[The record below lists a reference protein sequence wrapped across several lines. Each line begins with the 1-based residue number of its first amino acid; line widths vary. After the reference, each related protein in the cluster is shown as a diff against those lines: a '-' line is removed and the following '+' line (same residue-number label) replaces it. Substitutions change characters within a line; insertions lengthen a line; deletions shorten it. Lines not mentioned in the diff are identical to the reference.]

1 MNWFSIF
8 RLGLVQLCIGSSVV
22 IPLSTLNRLMKVELA
37 LPATIAGFLI
47 ALHYAVQL
55 TRVNWGHLSD
65 KSRNR
70 SQWIVLG
77 MLILGIGGIL
87 ASSSIPLIE
96 SHFSYGIML
105 ALLSYSLIGFGVG
118 AAGTPLLALLATYS
132 SKSQKGFAASITFL
146 MMILGLAITGITVGT
161 ILDPYSHQKLLKIT
175 SSLAIITIII
185 SFLSLRNLERS
196 LQNSSHALTPNTI
209 NSDVP
214 ILEGIKK
221 VWMEREARLFT
232 IFIFISMGAFSMQD
246 PILEPFAGEVFGF
259 TVGESTKLDGFH
271 KIGTL
276 IGIISIVLC
285 LSKFRIGF
293 GSLSIVKNERL
304 GSEKLWLITGC
315 LFSALSLFIISLLA
329 LTFKEPNLLNSVVFI
344 FGISNGV
351 FTAGVLGTMLHLASR
366 GSGDN
371 KEGTRM
377 GIWGAA
383 QAYATMIAVFFS
395 TLLVDILGLIMTSL
409 PSIYGIVFLTA
420 ASFFIAS
427 AYLGSLIIKSDELN
441 PNQNILQSVN

>member
-1 MNWFSIF
+1 MNWFSIL

-55 TRVNWGHLSD
+55 TRVNWGYLSD
-65 KSRNR
+65 KTQNR
-70 SQWIVLG
+70 SQWIIFG
-77 MLILGIGGIL
+77 MLILGIGGVL
-87 ASSSIPLIE
+87 ASASIPLIE
-96 SHFSYGIML
+96 SNFAYGIML
-105 ALLSYSLIGFGVG
+105 ALFSYTLIGFGVG
-118 AAGTPLLALLATYS
+118 AAGTPLLALLASYS

-146 MMILGLAITGITVGT
+146 MMILGLAITGITAGI
-161 ILDPYSHQKLLKIT
+161 ILDPYSHQKLIKIT
-175 SSLAIITIII
+175 ASLAIITNIL
-185 SFLSLRNLERS
+185 SFLSLKNLEKS
-196 LQNSSHALTPNTI
+196 LRNNADARTPNAI
-209 NSDVP
+209 NYDVP
-214 ILEGIKK
+214 FLEGIKK

-259 TVGESTKLDGFH
+259 AVGESTKLDGFH

-276 IGIISIVLC
+276 IGIILIILC

-293 GSLSIVKNERL
+293 GSLSFVKNERL
-304 GSEKLWLITGC
+304 GSEKFWLITGC
-315 LFSALSLFIISLLA
+315 LFSALSLIIISVLG
-329 LTFKEPNLLNSVVFI
+329 LTYRDPGILNSVVFL

-351 FTAGVLGTMLHLASR
+351 FTAGILGTMLHLASR

-371 KEGTRM
+371 NTGTRM

-395 TLLVDILGLIMTSL
+395 TVLVDILGLMMNSL
-409 PSIYGIVFLTA
+409 PSVYGIVFLTA
-420 ASFFIAS
+420 ASFFIA
-427 AYLGSLIIKSDELN
+427 AAFLGSLIIKKDELDQ
-441 PNQNILQSVN
+441 NQNILQSVS

>member
-87 ASSSIPLIE
+87 ASASIPLIE
-96 SHFSYGIML
+96 SRFSYGIML

-146 MMILGLAITGITVGT
+146 MMILGLAITGITVGI
-161 ILDPYSHQKLLKIT
+161 ILDPYSHQKLIKIT
-175 SSLAIITIII
+175 SSLAIITNII

-196 LQNSSHALTPNTI
+196 LQNSSNSLTANTI
-209 NSDVP
+209 NSNVP

-221 VWMEREARLFT
+221 VWMERDARLFT

-285 LSKFRIGF
+285 LSKFKIGF

-304 GSEKLWLITGC
+304 GSERLWLITGC

-329 LTFKEPNLLNSVVFI
+329 ITFAGSSALNSVVFF
-344 FGISNGV
+344 FGISNGI

-395 TLLVDILGLIMTSL
+395 TVLVDILGLIMTSL
-409 PSIYGIVFLTA
+409 PSVYGIVFLTA
-420 ASFFIAS
+420 ACFFIAS

-441 PNQNILQSVN
+441 SNQNLLQSVN

>member
-65 KSRNR
+65 KSQNR

-87 ASSSIPLIE
+87 ASASIPLIE
-96 SHFSYGIML
+96 NRFSYGIIL

-196 LQNSSHALTPNTI
+196 LQNSSHALSPNTI

-285 LSKFRIGF
+285 LSKFKIGF

-329 LTFKEPNLLNSVVFI
+329 LTFAESSALNSVVFF
-344 FGISNGV
+344 FGISNGI

-383 QAYATMIAVFFS
+383 QAYATMIAVFLS
-395 TLLVDILGLIMTSL
+395 TLLVDVLGLFMTSL
-409 PSIYGIVFLTA
+409 PSVYGMVFLTA

-427 AYLGSLIIKSDELN
+427 AYLGSLIIKSDEPN

>member
-1 MNWFSIF
+1 MNWFSIL

-55 TRVNWGHLSD
+55 TRVNWGYLSD
-65 KSRNR
+65 KTQNR
-70 SQWIVLG
+70 SQWIIFG
-77 MLILGIGGIL
+77 MLILGIGGVL
-87 ASSSIPLIE
+87 ASVSIPLIE
-96 SHFSYGIML
+96 SNFAYGIML
-105 ALLSYSLIGFGVG
+105 ALFSYTLIGFGVG
-118 AAGTPLLALLATYS
+118 AAGTPLLALLASYS

-146 MMILGLAITGITVGT
+146 MMILGLAITGITAGI
-161 ILDPYSHQKLLKIT
+161 ILDPYSHQKLMKIT
-175 SSLAIITIII
+175 ASLAIITNIL
-185 SFLSLRNLERS
+185 SYLSLKNLEKS
-196 LQNSSHALTPNTI
+196 LLNNADARIPNSIRYHAPFLT
-209 NSDVP
+209 
-214 ILEGIKK
+214 GIKK
-221 VWMEREARLFT
+221 IWMEREARLFT

-259 TVGESTKLDGFH
+259 AVGESTKLDGFH
-271 KIGTL
+271 KVGTL
-276 IGIISIVLC
+276 IGIILIILC

-293 GSLSIVKNERL
+293 GSFSIFKNERL

-315 LFSALSLFIISLLA
+315 LFSALSLFIISLLG
-329 LTFKEPNLLNSVVFI
+329 LTYRDPGILNSVVFF

-351 FTAGVLGTMLHLASR
+351 FTAGILGTMLHLASR

-371 KEGTRM
+371 NTGTRM

-395 TLLVDILGLIMTSL
+395 TVLVDILGLMMNSL
-409 PSIYGIVFLTA
+409 PSVYGIVFLTA
-420 ASFFIAS
+420 ASFFIA
-427 AYLGSLIIKSDELN
+427 AAFLGSLIIKKDELDQ
-441 PNQNILQSVN
+441 NQNILQSVS

>member
-1 MNWFSIF
+1 MNWFSIL

-55 TRVNWGHLSD
+55 TRVNWGYLSD
-65 KSRNR
+65 KTQNR
-70 SQWIVLG
+70 SQWIIFG
-77 MLILGIGGIL
+77 MLILGIGGVL
-87 ASSSIPLIE
+87 ASASIPLIE
-96 SHFSYGIML
+96 SDLAYGIML
-105 ALLSYSLIGFGVG
+105 ALFSYTLIGFGVG
-118 AAGTPLLALLATYS
+118 AAGTPLLALLASYS

-146 MMILGLAITGITVGT
+146 MMILGLAITGITAGI
-161 ILDPYSHQKLLKIT
+161 ILDPYSHQKLIKIT
-175 SSLAIITIII
+175 TSLAIITNIL
-185 SFLSLRNLERS
+185 SYLSLKNLEKTLR
-196 LQNSSHALTPNTI
+196 NNADVCTPNAI
-209 NSDVP
+209 NYNEP
-214 ILEGIKK
+214 FFGGIKK

-259 TVGESTKLDGFH
+259 AVGESTKLDGFH

-276 IGIISIVLC
+276 IGIILIILC

-293 GSLSIVKNERL
+293 ASLSIVKNERL
-304 GSEKLWLITGC
+304 GSEKFWLITGC
-315 LFSALSLFIISLLA
+315 LFSAFSLFIISLLG
-329 LTFKEPNLLNSVVFI
+329 LTYRDPVILNSVVFL
-344 FGISNGV
+344 FGISNGI
-351 FTAGVLGTMLHLASR
+351 FTAGILGTMLHLASR

-371 KEGTRM
+371 STGTRM

-395 TLLVDILGLIMTSL
+395 TVLVDMLGLMMNSL
-409 PSIYGIVFLTA
+409 PNVYGIVFLTA
-420 ASFFIAS
+420 ASFFIA
-427 AYLGSLIIKSDELN
+427 AAFLGSLIIKKDELDQ
-441 PNQNILQSVN
+441 NQNILQSVN

>member
-1 MNWFSIF
+1 VNWFSIF

-65 KSRNR
+65 KSQNR

-87 ASSSIPLIE
+87 ASASIPLIE
-96 SHFSYGIML
+96 NRFSYGIIL

-329 LTFKEPNLLNSVVFI
+329 LTFTEPNLLNSVVFI

-409 PSIYGIVFLTA
+409 PSVYGIVFLTA

>member
-1 MNWFSIF
+1 
-8 RLGLVQLCIGSSVV
+8 
-22 IPLSTLNRLMKVELA
+22 MKVELA

-87 ASSSIPLIE
+87 ASASIPLIE
-96 SHFSYGIML
+96 SRFSYGIML

-146 MMILGLAITGITVGT
+146 MMILGLAITGITVGI
-161 ILDPYSHQKLLKIT
+161 ILDPYSHQKLIKIT
-175 SSLAIITIII
+175 SSLAILTNII

-196 LQNSSHALTPNTI
+196 LQNSSNALTQNTI

-221 VWMEREARLFT
+221 VWMERDARLFT

-276 IGIISIVLC
+276 LGIISIVLC
-285 LSKFRIGF
+285 LSKFKIGF

-329 LTFKEPNLLNSVVFI
+329 LTFVESSALNSVVFF
-344 FGISNGV
+344 FGISNGI

-395 TLLVDILGLIMTSL
+395 TVLVDVLGLIMTSI
-409 PSIYGIVFLTA
+409 PSVYGIVFLTA
-420 ASFFIAS
+420 ACFFIAS

-441 PNQNILQSVN
+441 PNQNLLQSVN

>member
-1 MNWFSIF
+1 MNWFSIL

-55 TRVNWGHLSD
+55 TRVNWGYLSD
-65 KSRNR
+65 KTQNR
-70 SQWIVLG
+70 SQWIIFG
-77 MLILGIGGIL
+77 MLILGIGGVL
-87 ASSSIPLIE
+87 ASVSIPLIE
-96 SHFSYGIML
+96 SNFAYGIML
-105 ALLSYSLIGFGVG
+105 ALFSYTLIGFGVG
-118 AAGTPLLALLATYS
+118 AAGTPLLALLASYS

-146 MMILGLAITGITVGT
+146 MMILGLAITGITAGI
-161 ILDPYSHQKLLKIT
+161 ILDPYSHQKLMKIT
-175 SSLAIITIII
+175 ASLAIITNIL
-185 SFLSLRNLERS
+185 SYLSLKNLEKS
-196 LQNSSHALTPNTI
+196 LLNNADARIPSSI
-209 NSDVP
+209 RYDVP
-214 ILEGIKK
+214 FLTGIKK
-221 VWMEREARLFT
+221 IWMEREARLFT

-259 TVGESTKLDGFH
+259 AVGESTKLDGFH
-271 KIGTL
+271 KVGTL
-276 IGIISIVLC
+276 IGIILIILC

-293 GSLSIVKNERL
+293 GSFSIFKNERL

-315 LFSALSLFIISLLA
+315 LFSALSLFIISLLG
-329 LTFKEPNLLNSVVFI
+329 LTYRDPGILNSVVFF

-351 FTAGVLGTMLHLASR
+351 FTAGILGTMLHLASR

-371 KEGTRM
+371 STGTRM

-395 TLLVDILGLIMTSL
+395 TVLVDILGLMMNSL
-409 PSIYGIVFLTA
+409 PSVYGIVFLTA
-420 ASFFIAS
+420 ASFFIA
-427 AYLGSLIIKSDELN
+427 AAFLGSLIIKKDELDQ
-441 PNQNILQSVN
+441 NQNILQSVS

>member
-1 MNWFSIF
+1 MNWFSIL

-55 TRVNWGHLSD
+55 TRVNWGYLSD
-65 KSRNR
+65 KTQNR
-70 SQWIVLG
+70 SQWIIFG
-77 MLILGIGGIL
+77 MLILGIGGVL
-87 ASSSIPLIE
+87 ASASIPLIE
-96 SHFSYGIML
+96 SNFAYGIML
-105 ALLSYSLIGFGVG
+105 ALFSYTLIGFGVG
-118 AAGTPLLALLATYS
+118 AAGTPLLALLASYS

-146 MMILGLAITGITVGT
+146 MMILGLAITGITAGI
-161 ILDPYSHQKLLKIT
+161 ILDPYSHQKLIKIT
-175 SSLAIITIII
+175 ASLAIITNIL
-185 SFLSLRNLERS
+185 SYLSLKNLEKS
-196 LQNSSHALTPNTI
+196 LQNSVDARKPNAI
-209 NSDVP
+209 NYDVP
-214 ILEGIKK
+214 FLEGIKK

-259 TVGESTKLDGFH
+259 AVGESTKLDGFH

-276 IGIISIVLC
+276 IGIILIILC

-293 GSLSIVKNERL
+293 GSLSIAKNERL
-304 GSEKLWLITGC
+304 GSEKFWLITGC
-315 LFSALSLFIISLLA
+315 LFSAFSLFIISLLG
-329 LTFKEPNLLNSVVFI
+329 LTYRDPGILNSVVFL

-351 FTAGVLGTMLHLASR
+351 FTAGILGTMLHLASKD
-366 GSGDN
+366 SGDN
-371 KEGTRM
+371 NTGTRM

-395 TLLVDILGLIMTSL
+395 TVLVDILGLMMNSI
-409 PSIYGIVFLTA
+409 PSVYGIVFLTA
-420 ASFFIAS
+420 ASFFIA
-427 AYLGSLIIKSDELN
+427 AAFLGSLIIKKDELDQ
-441 PNQNILQSVN
+441 NQNILQSVS

>member
-1 MNWFSIF
+1 MNWFSIL

-55 TRVNWGHLSD
+55 TRVNWGYLSD
-65 KSRNR
+65 KTQNR
-70 SQWIVLG
+70 SQWIIFG
-77 MLILGIGGIL
+77 MLILGIGGVL
-87 ASSSIPLIE
+87 ASVSIPLIE
-96 SHFSYGIML
+96 SNFAYGIML
-105 ALLSYSLIGFGVG
+105 ALFSYTLIGFGVG
-118 AAGTPLLALLATYS
+118 AAGTPLLALLASYS

-146 MMILGLAITGITVGT
+146 MMILGLAITGITAGI
-161 ILDPYSHQKLLKIT
+161 ILDPYSHQKLMKIT
-175 SSLAIITIII
+175 ASLAIITNIL
-185 SFLSLRNLERS
+185 SYLSLKNLEKS
-196 LQNSSHALTPNTI
+196 LLNNADARIPNSI
-209 NSDVP
+209 RYDVP
-214 ILEGIKK
+214 FLTGIKK
-221 VWMEREARLFT
+221 IWMEREARLFT

-259 TVGESTKLDGFH
+259 AVGESTKLDGLH
-271 KIGTL
+271 KVGTL
-276 IGIISIVLC
+276 IGIILIILC

-293 GSLSIVKNERL
+293 GSFSIFKNERL

-315 LFSALSLFIISLLA
+315 LFSALSLFIISLLG
-329 LTFKEPNLLNSVVFI
+329 LTYRDPGILNSVVFF

-351 FTAGVLGTMLHLASR
+351 FTAGILGTMLHLASR

-371 KEGTRM
+371 NTGTRM

-395 TLLVDILGLIMTSL
+395 TVLVDILGLMMNSL
-409 PSIYGIVFLTA
+409 PSVYGIVFLTA
-420 ASFFIAS
+420 ASFFIA
-427 AYLGSLIIKSDELN
+427 AAFLGSLIIKKDELDQH
-441 PNQNILQSVN
+441 QNILQSVS

>member
-1 MNWFSIF
+1 MNWFSIL

-55 TRVNWGHLSD
+55 TRVNWGYLSD
-65 KSRNR
+65 KTQNR
-70 SQWIVLG
+70 SQWIIFG
-77 MLILGIGGIL
+77 MLILGIGGVL
-87 ASSSIPLIE
+87 ASVSIPLIE
-96 SHFSYGIML
+96 SNFAYGIML
-105 ALLSYSLIGFGVG
+105 ALFSYTLIGFGVG
-118 AAGTPLLALLATYS
+118 AAGTPLLALLASYS

-146 MMILGLAITGITVGT
+146 MMILGLAITGITAGI
-161 ILDPYSHQKLLKIT
+161 ILDPYSHQKLMKIT
-175 SSLAIITIII
+175 ASLAIITNIL
-185 SFLSLRNLERS
+185 SYLSLKNLEKS
-196 LQNSSHALTPNTI
+196 LLNNADARIPNSI
-209 NSDVP
+209 RYDVP
-214 ILEGIKK
+214 FLTGIKK
-221 VWMEREARLFT
+221 IWMEREARLFT

-259 TVGESTKLDGFH
+259 AVGESTKLDGFH

-276 IGIISIVLC
+276 IGIILIILC

-293 GSLSIVKNERL
+293 GSFSIFKNERL
-304 GSEKLWLITGC
+304 GSEKIWLITGC
-315 LFSALSLFIISLLA
+315 LFSALSLFIISLLG
-329 LTFKEPNLLNSVVFI
+329 LTFRDPGILNSVVFF

-351 FTAGVLGTMLHLASR
+351 FTAGILGTMLHLASR

-371 KEGTRM
+371 NTGTRM

-395 TLLVDILGLIMTSL
+395 TVLVDILGLMMNSL
-409 PSIYGIVFLTA
+409 PSVYGIVFLTA
-420 ASFFIAS
+420 ASFFIA
-427 AYLGSLIIKSDELN
+427 AAFLGSLIIKKDELDQ
-441 PNQNILQSVN
+441 NQNILQSVS

>member
-87 ASSSIPLIE
+87 ASASIPLIE
-96 SHFSYGIML
+96 SRFSYGIML

-146 MMILGLAITGITVGT
+146 MMILGLAITGITVGI
-161 ILDPYSHQKLLKIT
+161 ILDPYSHQKLIKIT
-175 SSLAIITIII
+175 SSLAIITNII
-185 SFLSLRNLERS
+185 SFLSLRKLERS
-196 LQNSSHALTPNTI
+196 LQNSSNALTPNTI

-214 ILEGIKK
+214 IFEGIKK
-221 VWMEREARLFT
+221 VWMERDARLFT

-315 LFSALSLFIISLLA
+315 LLSALSLFIISLLA
-329 LTFKEPNLLNSVVFI
+329 LTFTEPNLLNSVVFI

-366 GSGDN
+366 GSSDN

-409 PSIYGIVFLTA
+409 PSVYGIVFLTA

>member
-1 MNWFSIF
+1 MNWFSIL

-55 TRVNWGHLSD
+55 SRVNWGYLSD
-65 KSRNR
+65 KTQNR
-70 SQWIVLG
+70 SQWIIFG
-77 MLILGIGGIL
+77 MLILGIGGVL
-87 ASSSIPLIE
+87 ASASIPLIG
-96 SHFSYGIML
+96 SNFAYGIML
-105 ALLSYSLIGFGVG
+105 ALFAYTLIGFGVG
-118 AAGTPLLALLATYS
+118 AAGTPLLALLASYS

-146 MMILGLAITGITVGT
+146 MMILGLAITGITAGI
-161 ILDPYSHQKLLKIT
+161 ILDPYSHQKLIKIT
-175 SSLAIITIII
+175 ASLAIITNIL
-185 SFLSLRNLERS
+185 SYLSLKNLEKTLRNNADA
-196 LQNSSHALTPNTI
+196 QTPNAI
-209 NSDVP
+209 NYNQP
-214 ILEGIKK
+214 FLEGIKK
-221 VWMEREARLFT
+221 VWLEREARLFT

-259 TVGESTKLDGFH
+259 AVGESTKLDGFH

-276 IGIISIVLC
+276 IGIILIILC

-293 GSLSIVKNERL
+293 AFLSIVKNERL
-304 GSEKLWLITGC
+304 GSEKFWLITGC
-315 LFSALSLFIISLLA
+315 LFSAFSLFIISLLG
-329 LTFKEPNLLNSVVFI
+329 LTYRDPAILNSVVFL

-351 FTAGVLGTMLHLASR
+351 FTAGILGTMLHLASR

-371 KEGTRM
+371 NTGTRM

-395 TLLVDILGLIMTSL
+395 TVLVDILGLMMNSV
-409 PSIYGIVFLTA
+409 PSVYGIVFLTA
-420 ASFFIAS
+420 ASFFIA
-427 AYLGSLIIKSDELN
+427 AAFLGSLIIKKDELDQ
-441 PNQNILQSVN
+441 NQTILQSVS

>member
-1 MNWFSIF
+1 MNWFSIL

-55 TRVNWGHLSD
+55 TRVNWGYLSD
-65 KSRNR
+65 KTQNR
-70 SQWIVLG
+70 SQWIIFG
-77 MLILGIGGIL
+77 MLILGIGGVL
-87 ASSSIPLIE
+87 ASVSIPLIE
-96 SHFSYGIML
+96 SNFAYGIML
-105 ALLSYSLIGFGVG
+105 ALFSYTLIGFGVG
-118 AAGTPLLALLATYS
+118 AAGTPLLALLASYS

-146 MMILGLAITGITVGT
+146 MMILGLAITGITAGI
-161 ILDPYSHQKLLKIT
+161 ILDPYSHQKLMKIT
-175 SSLAIITIII
+175 ASLAIITNIL
-185 SFLSLRNLERS
+185 SYLSLKNLEKS
-196 LQNSSHALTPNTI
+196 LLNNADARIPNAT
-209 NSDVP
+209 SYDVP
-214 ILEGIKK
+214 FLTGIKK
-221 VWMEREARLFT
+221 IWMEREARLFT

-259 TVGESTKLDGFH
+259 AVGESTKLDGFH
-271 KIGTL
+271 KVGTL
-276 IGIISIVLC
+276 IGIILIILC

-293 GSLSIVKNERL
+293 GSFSIFKNERL

-315 LFSALSLFIISLLA
+315 LFSALSLFIISLLG
-329 LTFKEPNLLNSVVFI
+329 LTYRDPGILNSVVFF

-351 FTAGVLGTMLHLASR
+351 FTAGILGTMLHLASR

-371 KEGTRM
+371 NTGTRM

-395 TLLVDILGLIMTSL
+395 TVLVDILGLMMNSL
-409 PSIYGIVFLTA
+409 PSVYGIVFLTA
-420 ASFFIAS
+420 ASFFIA
-427 AYLGSLIIKSDELN
+427 AAFLGSLIIKKDELDQ
-441 PNQNILQSVN
+441 NQNILQSVS

>member
-1 MNWFSIF
+1 MNWFSIL

-55 TRVNWGHLSD
+55 TRVNWGYLSD
-65 KSRNR
+65 KTQNR
-70 SQWIVLG
+70 SQWIIFG
-77 MLILGIGGIL
+77 MLILGIGGVL
-87 ASSSIPLIE
+87 ASVSIPLIE
-96 SHFSYGIML
+96 SNFAYGIML
-105 ALLSYSLIGFGVG
+105 ALFSYTLIGFGVG
-118 AAGTPLLALLATYS
+118 AAGTPLLALLASYS

-146 MMILGLAITGITVGT
+146 MMILGLAITGITAGI
-161 ILDPYSHQKLLKIT
+161 ILDPYSHQKLMKIT
-175 SSLAIITIII
+175 ASLAIITNIL
-185 SFLSLRNLERS
+185 SYLSLKNLEKS
-196 LQNSSHALTPNTI
+196 LLNNADARIPNSI
-209 NSDVP
+209 RYDVP
-214 ILEGIKK
+214 FLTGIKK
-221 VWMEREARLFT
+221 IWMEREARLFT

-259 TVGESTKLDGFH
+259 AVGESTKLDGLH
-271 KIGTL
+271 KVGTL
-276 IGIISIVLC
+276 IGIILIILC

-293 GSLSIVKNERL
+293 GSFSIFKNERL

-315 LFSALSLFIISLLA
+315 LFSALSLFIISLLG
-329 LTFKEPNLLNSVVFI
+329 LTYRDPGILNSVVFF

-351 FTAGVLGTMLHLASR
+351 FTAGILGTMLHLASR

-371 KEGTRM
+371 NTGTRM

-395 TLLVDILGLIMTSL
+395 TVLVDILGLMMNSL
-409 PSIYGIVFLTA
+409 SSVYGIVFLTA
-420 ASFFIAS
+420 ASFFIA
-427 AYLGSLIIKSDELN
+427 AAFLGSLIIKKDELDQ
-441 PNQNILQSVN
+441 NQNILQSVS

>member
-1 MNWFSIF
+1 MNWFSIL

-55 TRVNWGHLSD
+55 TRVNWGYLSD
-65 KSRNR
+65 KTQNR
-70 SQWIVLG
+70 SQWIIFG
-77 MLILGIGGIL
+77 MLILGIGGVL
-87 ASSSIPLIE
+87 ASASIPLIE
-96 SHFSYGIML
+96 SNFVYGIML
-105 ALLSYSLIGFGVG
+105 ALFSYTLIGFGVG
-118 AAGTPLLALLATYS
+118 AAGTPLLALLASYS

-146 MMILGLAITGITVGT
+146 MMILGLAITGITAGI
-161 ILDPYSHQKLLKIT
+161 ILDPYSHQKLIKIT
-175 SSLAIITIII
+175 ACLAIITNIL
-185 SFLSLRNLERS
+185 SYLSLKNLEKTLR
-196 LQNSSHALTPNTI
+196 NNTDARTPNAS
-209 NSDVP
+209 NYKEP
-214 ILEGIKK
+214 FLEGIKK

-259 TVGESTKLDGFH
+259 AVGESTKLDGFH

-276 IGIISIVLC
+276 IGIILIILC

-293 GSLSIVKNERL
+293 ASLSIVKKERL
-304 GSEKLWLITGC
+304 GSEKFWLITGC
-315 LFSALSLFIISLLA
+315 LFSAFSLFIISLLG
-329 LTFKEPNLLNSVVFI
+329 LTYRDPGILNSIVFL

-351 FTAGVLGTMLHLASR
+351 FTAGILGTMLHLASR
-366 GSGDN
+366 GSDDN
-371 KEGTRM
+371 NTGTRM

-395 TLLVDILGLIMTSL
+395 TVLIDILGLMMNSL
-409 PSIYGIVFLTA
+409 PSVYGIVFLTA
-420 ASFFIAS
+420 ASFFIA
-427 AYLGSLIIKSDELN
+427 AAFLGSLILKKDELN
-441 PNQNILQSVN
+441 QNQNILQSVS

>member
-1 MNWFSIF
+1 MNWFSIL

-55 TRVNWGHLSD
+55 TRVNWGYLSD
-65 KSRNR
+65 KTQNR
-70 SQWIVLG
+70 GQWIKFG
-77 MLILGIGGIL
+77 MLILGIGGVL
-87 ASSSIPLIE
+87 ASASIPLIE
-96 SHFSYGIML
+96 SRFGYGLTLALFSY
-105 ALLSYSLIGFGVG
+105 ALIGFGVG
-118 AAGTPLLALLATYS
+118 AAGTPLLALLASYS

-146 MMILGLAITGITVGT
+146 MMILGLAITGITAG
-161 ILDPYSHQKLLKIT
+161 ILLEPYSHQKLIKIT
-175 SSLAIITIII
+175 ASLAIITNII
-185 SFLSLRNLERS
+185 SYLSIKNLEKTLKS
-196 LQNSSHALTPNTI
+196 KLGGHIPNNI
-209 NSDVP
+209 KSDVSF
-214 ILEGIKK
+214 LEGIKK

-259 TVGESTKLDGFH
+259 AVGESTKLDGFH

-276 IGIISIVLC
+276 IGIILIILC
-285 LSKFRIGF
+285 LSKFRLGF
-293 GSLSIVKNERL
+293 GYLSIVKNERI

-315 LFSALSLFIISLLA
+315 LFSALSLFIISLLGF
-329 LTFKEPNLLNSVVFI
+329 TYSDPSILNSVVFL

-351 FTAGVLGTMLHLASR
+351 FTAGILGTMLHLASR
-366 GSGDN
+366 GSGVN
-371 KEGTRM
+371 NTGTRM

-395 TLLVDILGLIMTSL
+395 TLLVDILGLIMNSL
-409 PSIYGIVFLTA
+409 PSVYGIVFLTA
-420 ASFFIAS
+420 ASFFIA
-427 AYLGSLIIKSDELN
+427 AAFLGSLILKKDELN
-441 PNQNILQSVN
+441 QNQNILQSVS

>member
-65 KSRNR
+65 KSQNR

-87 ASSSIPLIE
+87 ASASIPLIE
-96 SHFSYGIML
+96 NRFSYGIIL

-276 IGIISIVLC
+276 IGIILIVLC

-329 LTFKEPNLLNSVVFI
+329 LTFTEPNLLNSVVFI

-409 PSIYGIVFLTA
+409 PSVYGIVFLTA

>member
-65 KSRNR
+65 KSQNR

-87 ASSSIPLIE
+87 ASASIPLIE
-96 SHFSYGIML
+96 NRFSYGIIL

-214 ILEGIKK
+214 IFEGIKK

-276 IGIISIVLC
+276 IGIISVVLC

-329 LTFKEPNLLNSVVFI
+329 LTLKEPNLLNSVVFI

-395 TLLVDILGLIMTSL
+395 TLLVDILGLVMTSL
-409 PSIYGIVFLTA
+409 PSVYGIVFLTA

>member
-1 MNWFSIF
+1 MNWFSIL

-55 TRVNWGHLSD
+55 TRVNWGYLSD
-65 KSRNR
+65 KTQNR
-70 SQWIVLG
+70 SQWIIFG
-77 MLILGIGGIL
+77 MLILGIGGVL
-87 ASSSIPLIE
+87 ASASIPLIE
-96 SHFSYGIML
+96 SNFAYGIML
-105 ALLSYSLIGFGVG
+105 ALFSYTLIGFGVG
-118 AAGTPLLALLATYS
+118 AAGTPLLALLASYS

-146 MMILGLAITGITVGT
+146 MMILGLAITGITAGI
-161 ILDPYSHQKLLKIT
+161 ILDPYSHQKLIKIT
-175 SSLAIITIII
+175 ASLAIITNIL
-185 SFLSLRNLERS
+185 SFLSLKNLEKS
-196 LQNSSHALTPNTI
+196 LRNNADARTPNAI
-209 NSDVP
+209 NYDVP
-214 ILEGIKK
+214 FLEGIKK

-259 TVGESTKLDGFH
+259 AVGESTKLDGFH

-276 IGIISIVLC
+276 IGIILIILC

-293 GSLSIVKNERL
+293 GSLSFVKNERL
-304 GSEKLWLITGC
+304 GSEKFWLITGC
-315 LFSALSLFIISLLA
+315 LFSALSLIIISVLG
-329 LTFKEPNLLNSVVFI
+329 LTYRDPGILNSVVFL

-351 FTAGVLGTMLHLASR
+351 FTAGILGTMLHLASR

-371 KEGTRM
+371 NTGTRM

-383 QAYATMIAVFFS
+383 QAYATMIAVFVS
-395 TLLVDILGLIMTSL
+395 TVLVDILGLMINSL
-409 PSIYGIVFLTA
+409 PSVYAIVFLTA
-420 ASFFIAS
+420 ASFFIA
-427 AYLGSLIIKSDELN
+427 AAFLGSLIIKKDELN
-441 PNQNILQSVN
+441 QNQNILQSVS

>member
-1 MNWFSIF
+1 MNWFSIL

-55 TRVNWGHLSD
+55 TRVNWGYLSD
-65 KSRNR
+65 KTQNR
-70 SQWIVLG
+70 SQWIIFG
-77 MLILGIGGIL
+77 MLILGIGGVL
-87 ASSSIPLIE
+87 ASASIPLIE
-96 SHFSYGIML
+96 SNFAYGIML
-105 ALLSYSLIGFGVG
+105 ALFSYTLIGFGVG
-118 AAGTPLLALLATYS
+118 AAGTPLLALLASYS

-146 MMILGLAITGITVGT
+146 MMILGLAITGITAGI
-161 ILDPYSHQKLLKIT
+161 ILDPYSHQKLIKIT
-175 SSLAIITIII
+175 VSLAIITNIL
-185 SFLSLRNLERS
+185 SFLSLRNLEKS
-196 LQNSSHALTPNTI
+196 LRNNADARTPYAI
-209 NSDVP
+209 NYDVQF
-214 ILEGIKK
+214 LEGIKK
-221 VWMEREARLFT
+221 IWMEREARLFT

-259 TVGESTKLDGFH
+259 AVGESTKLDGFH

-276 IGIISIVLC
+276 IGIILIILC

-293 GSLSIVKNERL
+293 GSLSFVKNERL
-304 GSEKLWLITGC
+304 GSEKFWLITGC
-315 LFSALSLFIISLLA
+315 LFSAFSLFIISLLGV
-329 LTFKEPNLLNSVVFI
+329 TYRDPGILNSVVFL

-351 FTAGVLGTMLHLASR
+351 FTAGILGTMLHLASR

-371 KEGTRM
+371 NTGTRM

-395 TLLVDILGLIMTSL
+395 TVLVDILGLMMNSL
-409 PSIYGIVFLTA
+409 PNVYGIVFLTA
-420 ASFFIAS
+420 ASFFIA
-427 AYLGSLIIKSDELN
+427 AAFLGSLIIKKDELDQ
-441 PNQNILQSVN
+441 NQNILQSVN

>member
-77 MLILGIGGIL
+77 MVILGIGGIL
-87 ASSSIPLIE
+87 ASASIPLIE
-96 SHFSYGIML
+96 SRFSYGIVL

-146 MMILGLAITGITVGT
+146 MMILVLAITGITVGI
-161 ILDPYSHQKLLKIT
+161 ILDPYSHQKLIKIT
-175 SSLAIITIII
+175 SSLAILTNII

-196 LQNSSHALTPNTI
+196 LQNSSNALTQNTI

-221 VWMEREARLFT
+221 VWMERDARLFT

-329 LTFKEPNLLNSVVFI
+329 LAFTEPNLLNSVVFI

-409 PSIYGIVFLTA
+409 PSVYGIVFLTA

>member
-65 KSRNR
+65 KSQNR

-87 ASSSIPLIE
+87 ASASIPLIE
-96 SHFSYGIML
+96 NRFSYGIIL

-146 MMILGLAITGITVGT
+146 MMIIGLAITGITVGT

-276 IGIISIVLC
+276 IGIILIVLC

-329 LTFKEPNLLNSVVFI
+329 LTLTEPNLLNSVVFI

-409 PSIYGIVFLTA
+409 PSVYGIVFLTA

>member
-87 ASSSIPLIE
+87 ASASIPLIE
-96 SHFSYGIML
+96 SRFSYGIML

-146 MMILGLAITGITVGT
+146 MMILGLAITGITVGI
-161 ILDPYSHQKLLKIT
+161 ILDPYSHQKLIKIT
-175 SSLAIITIII
+175 SSLAILTNII

-196 LQNSSHALTPNTI
+196 LQNSSNALTQNTI

-221 VWMEREARLFT
+221 VWMERDARLFT

-329 LTFKEPNLLNSVVFI
+329 FAFTEPNLLNSVVFI

-409 PSIYGIVFLTA
+409 PSVYGIVFLTA

>member
-65 KSRNR
+65 KSQNR

-87 ASSSIPLIE
+87 ASASIPLIE
-96 SHFSYGIML
+96 NRFSYGIIL

-276 IGIISIVLC
+276 IGIILIVLC

-409 PSIYGIVFLTA
+409 PSVYGIVFLTA

>member
-1 MNWFSIF
+1 MNWFTIF

-65 KSRNR
+65 KSQNR

-77 MLILGIGGIL
+77 MLILGMGGIL
-87 ASSSIPLIE
+87 ASASIPLIE

-105 ALLSYSLIGFGVG
+105 AIFSYSLIGFGVG
-118 AAGTPLLALLATYS
+118 AAGTPLLALLASYS

-146 MMILGLAITGITVGT
+146 MMILGLAVTGITVGL
-161 ILDPYSHQKLLKIT
+161 ILDPYSHQKLIKIT
-175 SSLAIITIII
+175 SSLAIIANII

-196 LQNSSHALTPNTI
+196 LQRSLNGLTPATI

-221 VWMEREARLFT
+221 VWMERDARLFT
-232 IFIFISMGAFSMQD
+232 IFIFMSMGAFSMQD

-276 IGIISIVLC
+276 IGIIAIVLC
-285 LSKFRIGF
+285 LSKFSVGF
-293 GSLSIVKNERL
+293 GFLSIVKNERL
-304 GSEKLWLITGC
+304 GSEKLWLIIGC

-329 LTFKEPNLLNSVVFI
+329 LISAEASVLNSVVFF

-351 FTAGVLGTMLHLASR
+351 FTAGVLGTMLHLASQ
-366 GSGDN
+366 GSGDY

-383 QAYATMIAVFFS
+383 QAYATMIAVFLS
-395 TLLVDILGLIMTSL
+395 TLLVDVLGLFMTSL
-409 PSIYGIVFLTA
+409 PSVYGIVFLTA

-427 AYLGSLIIKSDELN
+427 AYLGSLIIKSDEPN

>member
-1 MNWFSIF
+1 MNWFSIL

-55 TRVNWGHLSD
+55 TRVNWGYLSD
-65 KSRNR
+65 KTQNR
-70 SQWIVLG
+70 SQWIIFG
-77 MLILGIGGIL
+77 MLILGIGGVL
-87 ASSSIPLIE
+87 ASASIPLIE
-96 SHFSYGIML
+96 SNFAYGIML
-105 ALLSYSLIGFGVG
+105 ALFSYTLIGFGVG
-118 AAGTPLLALLATYS
+118 AAGTPLLALLASYS

-146 MMILGLAITGITVGT
+146 MMILGLAITGITAGI
-161 ILDPYSHQKLLKIT
+161 ILDPYSHQKLIKIT
-175 SSLAIITIII
+175 ASLAIITNIL
-185 SFLSLRNLERS
+185 SYLSLKNLEKSLRNNADAR
-196 LQNSSHALTPNTI
+196 TPNAI
-209 NSDVP
+209 NYDEP
-214 ILEGIKK
+214 FLEGIKK

-259 TVGESTKLDGFH
+259 AVGESTKLDGFH

-276 IGIISIVLC
+276 IGIILIILC

-293 GSLSIVKNERL
+293 ASLSIVKNERL
-304 GSEKLWLITGC
+304 GSEKFWLITGC
-315 LFSALSLFIISLLA
+315 LFSAFSLFMISLLG
-329 LTFKEPNLLNSVVFI
+329 LTYRDPGILNSVVFL

-351 FTAGVLGTMLHLASR
+351 FTAGILGTMLHLASR

-371 KEGTRM
+371 NTGTRM

-395 TLLVDILGLIMTSL
+395 TVLVDILGLMMNSL
-409 PSIYGIVFLTA
+409 PSVYGIVFLTA
-420 ASFFIAS
+420 ASFFIA
-427 AYLGSLIIKSDELN
+427 AAFLGSLILKKDELN
-441 PNQNILQSVN
+441 QNQNILQSVS

>member
-1 MNWFSIF
+1 MNWFSIL
-8 RLGLVQLCIGSSVV
+8 RLGLIQLCIGSSVV

-55 TRVNWGHLSD
+55 TRVNWGYLSD
-65 KSRNR
+65 KTQNR
-70 SQWIVLG
+70 CQWIIFG
-77 MLILGIGGIL
+77 MLILGIGGVL
-87 ASSSIPLIE
+87 ASASIPLIE
-96 SHFSYGIML
+96 SNFAYGIML
-105 ALLSYSLIGFGVG
+105 ALFSYTLIGFGVG
-118 AAGTPLLALLATYS
+118 AAGTPLLALLASYS

-146 MMILGLAITGITVGT
+146 MMILGLAITGITAGI
-161 ILDPYSHQKLLKIT
+161 ILDPYSHQKLIKIT
-175 SSLAIITIII
+175 ASLAIITNIL
-185 SFLSLRNLERS
+185 SYLSLKNLEKTLRNNADARIPS
-196 LQNSSHALTPNTI
+196 AIDYNEPF
-209 NSDVP
+209 
-214 ILEGIKK
+214 LEGIKK

-259 TVGESTKLDGFH
+259 AVGESTKLDGFH

-276 IGIISIVLC
+276 IGIILIILC

-293 GSLSIVKNERL
+293 ASLSIVKNERL
-304 GSEKLWLITGC
+304 GSEKFWLITGC
-315 LFSALSLFIISLLA
+315 LFSAFSLFMISLLG
-329 LTFKEPNLLNSVVFI
+329 LTYRDPGILNSVVFL

-351 FTAGVLGTMLHLASR
+351 FTAGILGTMLHLASR

-371 KEGTRM
+371 NTGTRM

-395 TLLVDILGLIMTSL
+395 TVLVDILGLMMNSL
-409 PSIYGIVFLTA
+409 PSVYGIVFLTA
-420 ASFFIAS
+420 ASFFIA
-427 AYLGSLIIKSDELN
+427 AAFLGSLIIKKDELDQ
-441 PNQNILQSVN
+441 NQNILQSVS

>member
-1 MNWFSIF
+1 
-8 RLGLVQLCIGSSVV
+8 
-22 IPLSTLNRLMKVELA
+22 MKVELA

-65 KSRNR
+65 KSQNR

-87 ASSSIPLIE
+87 ASASIPLIE
-96 SHFSYGIML
+96 NRFSYGIIL

-329 LTFKEPNLLNSVVFI
+329 LTLTEPNLLNSVVFI

-409 PSIYGIVFLTA
+409 PSVYGIVFLTA

>member
-65 KSRNR
+65 KSQNR

-87 ASSSIPLIE
+87 ASASIPLIE
-96 SHFSYGIML
+96 NRFSYGIIL

-329 LTFKEPNLLNSVVFI
+329 LAFTEPNLLNSVVFI

-409 PSIYGIVFLTA
+409 PSVYGVVFLTA